1 MKANN
6 ERSQVRNI
14 SFPYPLNC
22 IEFIEEIKSN
32 IKFIDNVKNVEE
44 IKQMLEEMTYQNFA
58 YFYTILSSDPKTIL
72 LAYISNPGK
81 QITLEE
87 IKITNLKSLNFRKKF
102 FPNLNLLNFYFLK
115 SLKLKNHY
123 SNFQFEIR
131 KNESLIP
138 KEKKEIGISPFKD
151 LQFSEIKA
159 ITNKKFKQNAPL
171 IEFQSFVPK
180 RTMMI
185 KANED
190 EHENEMIKMEDSIK
204 GNGKIVA
211 SSMK

>member
-1 MKANN
+1 M
-6 ERSQVRNI
+6 
-14 SFPYPLNC
+14 
-22 IEFIEEIKSN
+22 
-32 IKFIDNVKNVEE
+32 
-44 IKQMLEEMTYQNFA
+44 
-58 YFYTILSSDPKTIL
+58 
-72 LAYISNPGK
+72 
-81 QITLEE
+81 
-87 IKITNLKSLNFRKKF
+87 
-102 FPNLNLLNFYFLK
+102 
-115 SLKLKNHY
+115 KLKNHY